1 MGRTAY
7 FSGAVTVPSAQREAT
22 LDFVLLAA
30 AEEGRRPFP
39 EHVVDA
45 LRRVVPCDTVAF
57 RAWSPDSGIVDCSF
71 SPDDLDDRLSVWSQ
85 YPRFRRHDP
94 HPSEPATSSD
104 RRPALSPPASTGAPV
119 VLSEATTR
127 PFVQT
132 GLYRELMKPFGI
144 RDVMKLFL
152 PADNGSQAVFVFDT
166 SACGFSDSERALLTR
181 ITPALV
187 QLQRSARLRSEADGA
202 GDRLNPLTPRERT
215 VLARAAAGETN
226 AEIARALFIGASTV
240 RKHLEHIYDKLE
252 VRNRAAAVSVYIR
265 GRPETASRYA

>member
-1 MGRTAY
+1 MG
-7 FSGAVTVPSAQREAT
+7 PHAQREAT
-22 LDFVLLAA
+22 LDFILLAA

-39 EHVVDA
+39 EPVVNA

-57 RAWSPDSGIVDCSF
+57 RAWSPDGSIVDCSF
-71 SPDDLDDRLSVWSQ
+71 SGDDLEDRLSVWSQ

-104 RRPALSPPASTGAPV
+104 RRSPLSPPASAGALV

-127 PFVQT
+127 AFVRT
-132 GLYRELMKPFGI
+132 GLYCELMKPFGI

-152 PADNGSQAVFVFDT
+152 PADNRSQAVFVFDT
-166 SACGFSDSERALLTR
+166 SAHGFSESERALLTR
-181 ITPALV
+181 LAPALF

-202 GDRLNPLTPRERT
+202 GERLTFLTPRERT

-226 AEIARALFIGASTV
+226 AEIALALFIGASTV

-252 VRNRAAAVSVYIR
+252 VRNRAAAASVYMR
-265 GRPETASRYA
+265 SRRETQAR